1 MYLSSRDIKWAI
13 QCGKLIVDPPPERLV
28 PAKGYDE
35 TSIDLHL
42 GHVDKALVWDLDA
55 LSRSDRALGRQTDGS
70 PPSINLGDF
79 DFNEASDQYLKPV
92 PVGDGHD
99 RLVFRLGDS
108 IYVRKFGF
116 LVWTTKEWVGT
127 PEVDLVR
134 GTDSQRHPELI
145 CFVNA
150 KSTRAR
156 TGLMVHF
163 TAPTIHAN
171 WGGNVTLE
179 ITNLGPFTFVLKE
192 GDALA
197 QLTVATISSAP
208 DLSLKVGKSKT
219 RNQVDPRGAPVR
231 PS

>member
-1 MYLSSRDIKWAI
+1 
-13 QCGKLIVDPPPERLV
+13 
-28 PAKGYDE
+28 
-35 TSIDLHL
+35 
-42 GHVDKALVWDLDA
+42 
-55 LSRSDRALGRQTDGS
+55 
-70 PPSINLGDF
+70 
-79 DFNEASDQYLKPV
+79 
-92 PVGDGHD
+92 
-99 RLVFRLGDS
+99 
-108 IYVRKFGF
+108 
-116 LVWTTKEWVGT
+116 
-127 PEVDLVR
+127 
-134 GTDSQRHPELI
+134 
-145 CFVNA
+145 
-150 KSTRAR
+150 
-156 TGLMVHF
+156 MVHF